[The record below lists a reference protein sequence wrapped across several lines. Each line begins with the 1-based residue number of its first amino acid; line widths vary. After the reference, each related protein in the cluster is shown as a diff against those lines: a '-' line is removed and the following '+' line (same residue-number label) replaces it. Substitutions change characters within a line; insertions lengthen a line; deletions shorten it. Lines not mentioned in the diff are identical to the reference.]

1 MIFLELFKSH
11 VIYTTIV
18 MYMGL
23 SIEYP
28 MKKVEMLLQ
37 NHIEIDN
44 IRGFFIRRV
53 TKFGNSAKL
62 DCPKK

>member
-1 MIFLELFKSH
+1 MIFLELFKSQ

-28 MKKVEMLLQ
+28 MKKVEMPLQ

-53 TKFGNSAKL
+53 TKFG
-62 DCPKK
+62 